1 MKLCDLLKYDD
12 ITIQCHDNPDADSIA
27 SGFALYTYFNEK
39 GKNVKLIYGGRAEI
53 SKPNLVILV
62 NELDIPIMH
71 VNNIKTDGLLLTVDC
86 QYGAGNV
93 EKFEAPYVAV
103 IDHHQ
108 QEIEDIELCEIRSS
122 LGSCSTLVWQML
134 CHEDFNF
141 SEHMDVSTALYYG
154 LFTDTKSF
162 TEISHPTDRDM
173 KDTLSFD
180 INLIRKLKNSNLTM
194 EELEIAGFALLGNSY
209 NPQYRFT
216 VVKTQPC
223 DPNILGFISDLAIQ
237 VDSIDVSVVY
247 HETTIGIKFSVRT
260 CIREVMANELAEYL
274 AENVGSGGGH
284 WDKAGGFI
292 SNAELNRLYPDT
304 RTDVYL
310 ENRLLTYFESF
321 KVIDCLTYK
330 SDISSM
336 SRYKKRSVEQGY
348 VKCTDVFES
357 GTPIILRTLRCDLDD
372 LVSDENLYI
381 IIGIKGDVN
390 PITKEKLDNRYE
402 LLRDSF
408 ELDTE
413 YFPHIRNKRTGE
425 IVDLRP
431 YAKKCISNADV
442 YVYAKALTETVKV
455 FTQWDRDTY
464 MLGKPGDYLIVRDDD
479 LQDIYIVTQD
489 IFDLLYERV
498 DE

>member
-141 SEHMDVSTALYYG
+141 SEHMDVSTALYFG

-336 SRYKKRSVEQGY
+336 SRYKNG
-348 VKCTDVFES
+348 
-357 GTPIILRTLRCDLDD
+357 L
-372 LVSDENLYI
+372 
-381 IIGIKGDVN
+381 
-390 PITKEKLDNRYE
+390 
-402 LLRDSF
+402 
-408 ELDTE
+408 
-413 YFPHIRNKRTGE
+413 
-425 IVDLRP
+425 
-431 YAKKCISNADV
+431 
-442 YVYAKALTETVKV
+442 
-455 FTQWDRDTY
+455 
-464 MLGKPGDYLIVRDDD
+464 
-479 LQDIYIVTQD
+479 
-489 IFDLLYERV
+489 
-498 DE
+498 